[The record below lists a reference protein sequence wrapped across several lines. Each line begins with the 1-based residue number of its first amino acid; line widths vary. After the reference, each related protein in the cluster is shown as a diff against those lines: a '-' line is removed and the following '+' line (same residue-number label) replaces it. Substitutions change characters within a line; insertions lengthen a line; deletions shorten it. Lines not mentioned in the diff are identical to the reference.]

1 MYQLMNGRRGGR
13 SVIKFQNIRIHKSKR
28 LLFCFCF
35 IQFLKRECNYKF
47 CLKITKT
54 KKNHKKATCLL
65 CERENWRGLW
75 CFSRFNYIKGFY
87 AFSLIFCSLKKNDIE
102 DRYLLCVCVGMCST
116 LGW

>member
-28 LLFCFCF
+28 LFCFCF

-54 KKNHKKATCLL
+54 KKIIKRQHACFVR
-65 CERENWRGLW
+65 ERELEGVAVFFSIQLYKRVL
-75 CFSRFNYIKGFY
+75 CFFLNI
-87 AFSLIFCSLKKNDIE
+87 LQLKKMI
-102 DRYLLCVCVGMCST
+102 
-116 LGW
+116 